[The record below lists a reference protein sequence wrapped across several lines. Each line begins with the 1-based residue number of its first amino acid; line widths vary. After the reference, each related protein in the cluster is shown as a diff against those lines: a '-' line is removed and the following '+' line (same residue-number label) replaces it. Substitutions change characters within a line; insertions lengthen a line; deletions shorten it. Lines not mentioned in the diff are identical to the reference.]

1 MISDDQ
7 QCKYFSPIMKRYPPS
22 LSSAIGTNTRLA
34 LTELEEPNIF
44 LIDFS
49 FGVVTILLQLE
60 FLISTKLRLVVKAE
74 AYDRKRLALRI
85 EETIESVK
93 KERIGGDNITTI
105 YIGHKDLLDTVS

>member
-1 MISDDQ
+1 
-7 QCKYFSPIMKRYPPS
+7 MKRYPPS

-74 AYDRKRLALRI
+74 AYDSNRLALRT
-85 EETIESVK
+85 EETIDQEE
-93 KERIGGDNITTI
+93 ERR
-105 YIGHKDLLDTVS
+105 